1 MELRY
6 LRYFLAVAATGSF
19 TRAAAQCYVA
29 QSALSEQIARL
40 ESEVGTQL
48 FVRTSRTVRLTAAG
62 EVLVPL
68 AQRIL
73 ADVET
78 AQAELDALA
87 GLRRGRLRLGLI
99 QTSGGPLDLA
109 AVLGD
114 FHRRFAEIEFEVT
127 SEPSAGMVTA
137 VSAGTLDLAIV
148 GLFPEDVP
156 AGLERQLL
164 SRDPL
169 VAVVAPGLAAPS
181 RCRSRVTAA
190 GTADRD
196 GNDSSMNSNRLTSGS
211 MTAEVAG
218 AGSSVLSW
226 PIRAWPDQVAST
238 RPEPPASRTVALSM
252 VAGAILVLVSW
263 YS

>member
-1 MELRY
+1 MANRSLSSRGALR
-6 LRYFLAVAATGSF
+6 LWEDPRWAIWLLQQPLPAIQPDPASGGEITGSGAWLIA
-19 TRAAAQCYVA
+19 TRP
-29 QSALSEQIARL
+29 
-40 ESEVGTQL
+40 
-48 FVRTSRTVRLTAAG
+48 TVYC
-62 EVLVPL
+62 
-68 AQRIL
+68 
-73 ADVET
+73 
-78 AQAELDALA
+78 
-87 GLRRGRLRLGLI
+87 RG
-99 QTSGGPLDLA
+99 
-109 AVLGD
+109 
-114 FHRRFAEIEFEVT
+114 
-127 SEPSAGMVTA
+127 
-137 VSAGTLDLAIV
+137 
-148 GLFPEDVP
+148 
-156 AGLERQLL
+156 
-164 SRDPL
+164 